1 MKKGLRRPAG
11 GRSRPPGPPPRS
23 WRSATSSGSVSS
35 SARSAPP
42 PSTCSG
48 ARGWVRPRPCRPWR
62 IPQAAPQR
70 SGKRRGGFETRP
82 YMVSNPPLR
91 FVDEGVGFDLDQDL
105 GSYEAADLDHAR
117 GGTDF
122 AEALAV
128 GRPDLLPVLDVDD
141 VDPGPDHVGE
151 ISADSLERHLDVV
164 YGLDGLRVGIS
175 YTNVSPAPVR
185 GCGPRDVHETTAPDG
200 PRVADPAL
208 PYRAAGYVLPLHD
221 RPRRKVPS
229 HSTSLAS
236 QESPAFELL
245 PETCS
250 FRRVFLVEDGWL
262 SDRR

>member
-91 FVDEGVGFDLDQDL
+91 FVDQGVGFDLDQDL

-128 GRPDLLPVLDVDD
+128 GRPDLLPVLD
-141 VDPGPDHVGE
+141 PDHVGE
-151 ISADSLERHLDVV
+151 ISTDSLERHLDVV
-164 YGLDGLRVGIS
+164 YGLDGLRVRIA
-175 YTNVSPAPVR
+175 YTNVSPAPV
-185 GCGPRDVHETTAPDG
+185 CSCCSRDVHESAAPDR
-200 PRVADPAL
+200 PRVAYSAL

-221 RPRRKVPS
+221 CPPTKRTVP
-229 HSTSLAS
+229 
-236 QESPAFELL
+236 FY
-245 PETCS
+245 
-250 FRRVFLVEDGWL
+250 L
-262 SDRR
+262 SGITGVPCLRAPL